1 VQYDT
6 LRELAPLRC
15 VDLAGPARIDTRRT
29 EPTFIAQ
36 LMAYGSASDIALA
49 ERYIPAA
56 EFRAVLENAPAGVFT
71 QEVWSAWHRRFGI
84 LPIPPLPRRRFPDG
98 TLGPEAGDFFGR

>member
-1 VQYDT
+1 MALTTPYPA
-6 LRELAPLRC
+6 ELQR
-15 VDLAGPARIDTRRT
+15 LARKVV
-29 EPTFIAQ
+29 
-36 LMAYGSASDIALA
+36 SASDIALA
-49 ERYIPAA
+49 ERYIHAA